1 MEPIAASLP
10 VCSTNEQAARTFG
23 PIDPSANS
31 APSQLRRRRPTDRTL
46 VGGAP
51 PAVDGVDISHDEQR
65 IGVQVKGEESAR
77 VVLVDDGLD
86 ADELAARRDRGVGV
100 HHGDAT
106 AAGAGDDRVVLEQ
119 PLDRL
124 DAEDPS
130 RRRRGDHTA
139 HVVAVRFE
147 CPALVR
153 GQGLGLGLGVDRA
166 DGLGRVA
173 ERGVVLV
180 DLDHGQQGSDPLVRW
195 EQVAELLLDEVADHA
210 LGLRAEDV
218 QRVGVDLLV
227 RRSLEREQTDLRAVA
242 VRDDQL
248 VVGRQRGKRPACG
261 SHVHTLVLCGQ
272 RLTPAEEGVAAQ
284 RDDDPHLSRPASR
297 RALP

>member
-1 MEPIAASLP
+1 MSSASASRSRARSALAWSLSMTASTP
-10 VCSTNEQAARTFG
+10 TSSRPAGTAVSVYITGMPPPPAQVTTVSCSSSHSIGSTPKIPLGAGEGTTRRTWSPSGLKAQPLSAAR
-23 PIDPSANS
+23 
-31 APSQLRRRRPTDRTL
+31 
-46 VGGAP
+46 
-51 PAVDGVDISHDEQR
+51 AV
-65 IGVQVKGEESAR
+65 
-77 VVLVDDGLD
+77 
-86 ADELAARRDRGVGV
+86 
-100 HHGDAT
+100 
-106 AAGAGDDRVVLEQ
+106 
-119 PLDRL
+119 
-124 DAEDPS
+124 
-130 RRRRGDHTA
+130 
-139 HVVAVRFE
+139 
-147 CPALVR
+147 
-153 GQGLGLGLGVDRA
+153 GLGRGVDRA

-180 DLDHGQQGSDPLVRW
+180 DLDHGQQGGDPLVRW
-195 EQVAELLLDEVADHA
+195 EQVAELLLDQVADHA

-248 VVGRQRGKRPACG
+248 VVGRQRGERPACG